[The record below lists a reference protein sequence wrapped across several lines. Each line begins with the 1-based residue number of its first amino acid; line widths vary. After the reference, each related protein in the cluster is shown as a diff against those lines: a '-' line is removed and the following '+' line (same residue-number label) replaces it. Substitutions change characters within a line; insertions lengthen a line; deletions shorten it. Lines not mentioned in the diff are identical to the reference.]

1 MAEENETQENDEP
14 SAAPEEDTP
23 SDGGSKGLLGLVIAI
38 VVVVAAAGAGYVLG
52 RMLGGPEQ
60 AQADSS
66 DQQTYQGSSGQ
77 QDSGEGY
84 KYHEFTPITVNL
96 NHHRMARY
104 IRATIT
110 LAIRDEDWKLAEKA
124 ITAKE
129 PQLKNW
135 LTVYF
140 SERTMEDVR
149 GSKKLNRL
157 RREIRDALNDELDET
172 RPLIDQVF
180 FKEFA
185 VQ

>member
-1 MAEENETQENDEP
+1 MAEENETQENDENRAGGDDA
-14 SAAPEEDTP
+14 S
-23 SDGGSKGLLGLVIAI
+23 SGGGSKGLLGLAIAI
-38 VVVVAAAGAGYVLG
+38 VVVVAAAGAGYALG

-66 DQQTYQGSSGQ
+66 DQQTYQRSSGQ
-77 QDSGEGY
+77 QDSGEEY
-84 KYHEFTPITVNL
+84 KYYEFTPITVNL
-96 NHHRMARY
+96 NEPRLARY

-124 ITAKE
+124 ITARE

-149 GSKKLNRL
+149 GAKKLNRL